1 MSHSSAESA
10 RSAASRIQDNPAFQF
25 AARTG
30 FAVNGLLHLLIG
42 GIALSVAFGS
52 GGDADQS
59 GALQGLAS
67 TPGGVFVLWV
77 VAIGLIAL
85 GLFQVLETVLVR
97 GTDKEAWVDR
107 AKQGGKAI
115 AYLAIGISAASVALG
130 SGGDSS
136 G

>member
-1 MSHSSAESA
+1 MSPTSSA
-10 RSAASRIQDNPAFQF
+10 RSAASRLQDNRAFQF
-25 AARTG
+25 AARAG

-42 GIALSVAFGS
+42 GIALGVAFGS
-52 GGDADQS
+52 GGEADQG

-115 AYLAIGISAASVALG
+115 RSEEHTSELQS
-130 SGGDSS
+130 
-136 G
+136 